1 VRHPPKRRIVVIAE
15 FSIHP
20 IGKGTSVGRYV
31 RAAVAAISHIEG
43 LRYQVN
49 PMSTVL
55 EAEKIETI
63 LRAVT
68 VAHRAVRAIGARR
81 VSSFPRID
89 DRQDKQR
96 NMQDKVRFVT
106 Y

>member
-1 VRHPPKRRIVVIAE
+1 MIVIIAE

-31 RAAVAAISHIEG
+31 KAAVAAISHIEG

-49 PMSTVL
+49 PMSIVL
-55 EAEKIETI
+55 EAEKNETI

-68 VAHRAVRAIGARR
+68 VAHGAVRALRACI
-81 VSSFPRID
+81 VSSFLRNDGSQDQEINS
-89 DRQDKQR
+89 QDKLRVLTYRTNMMQR
-96 NMQDKVRFVT
+96 
-106 Y
+106 

>member
-1 VRHPPKRRIVVIAE
+1 MRHPPKRRIVVIAE